1 LFHKRYFISVTLL
14 RKEGPLSA
22 TESLM
27 SATFDRPNHETF
39 LSIPAVLCFF
49 IRIPTSDNESC
60 MDSTESKDITHAK
73 ATLAQV

>member
-1 LFHKRYFISVTLL
+1 
-14 RKEGPLSA
+14 
-22 TESLM
+22 M